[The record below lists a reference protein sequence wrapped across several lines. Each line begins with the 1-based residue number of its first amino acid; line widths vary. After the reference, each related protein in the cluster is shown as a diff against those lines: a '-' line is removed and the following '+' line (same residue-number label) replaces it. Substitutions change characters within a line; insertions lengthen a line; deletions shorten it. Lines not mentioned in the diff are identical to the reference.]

1 MKKIFEFTFLFL
13 SVVAAT
19 AETVSI
25 DNTVYLP
32 WEIRTAD
39 TKEVLQYSSNWSAE
53 FDTNAKAKV
62 CAYPVLENLPEYV
75 VVDLSGGPTANNY
88 SVSYLTEMPE
98 GGWSDEYKTT
108 KLVLKHIPAGSFVN
122 GVRSTDYP
130 GAATSNNNYTVIS
143 RDFYIGVFEVTQRQW
158 ELIMGNNPSAFT
170 NKTHYATRPVETVAW
185 VDIRGN
191 SLGTLWPTVSEVDGE
206 SFMGKLQARTKL
218 GSFDLPTSAQ
228 WEYACRAGTTTA
240 LNSGKSLSAAGKC
253 SELNDVARYSYNS
266 GWIDNGAEW
275 KPAIYSNASTNLG
288 TAIVG
293 CYLPNAWGLYD
304 MHGNVWEWCLDA
316 QWKTNA
322 LNGGVDPVGAGL
334 NEFGDDVS
342 YRVYRGGSWRHDV
355 ELISGQRED
364 LQWKRSEMNRGAL
377 FNIGFRVALHGGAL
391 PDLSSEIVLSNE
403 NGAGG
408 VDWSS
413 KQAGLYYFTHSIY
426 TNNVS
431 TGEMLDSWFI
441 VDGPQLVF
449 KPQGELVPGVGLS
462 IEGAPSD
469 WNIYYTTDGSAPNEN
484 STKYSDAIQLD
495 ESTTIRAM
503 AVSSDGNKSQSFTAN
518 LTLHTALNVV
528 SAVAKQRYPWNGKV
542 DIDCEIAGIEGK
554 LYPICIEAYDL
565 VGRTNLPVRT
575 ISRVDV
581 DDSEAIKSVTP
592 GKYRFVWDAAA
603 DISNDFDFNSISVRV
618 LSSND
623 ELLSYKKMLP
633 IQISGYTDSEI
644 LDNVPLLVRLSENI
658 DGFTYNDLAYPNT
671 GADLFFVDKTGENI
685 LPHEID
691 TWNPNGES
699 LIWVKIPEFKS
710 GEKFYAVYGNNDDNT
725 VNSSKAV
732 WSNYAGVWHM
742 GEASG
747 IAYDSTFNCLHG
759 VPSVGTNKLADIKQM
774 VGSNDGVVGLSRI
787 NATNKVV
794 AGSYM
799 HIPSYDALGLG
810 GKFVFSGWYKPE
822 SGEKYPKLVARS
834 ITWKDN
840 GWGVEIPPS
849 QTAVTVVGG
858 QNTNGK
864 ILSGCKIPTTLL
876 GNWSYFT
883 FCFDGDQASLYHNG
897 NFITNGVIYPAT
909 DNGLPLSFGS
919 MSEGK
924 QTGSISFHGKYDELR
939 LMGGNLSAAR
949 IKADYDMVMSKN
961 YLKFGEV
968 LDNSELL
975 GTTYT
980 ILFNG
985 NGADTRDYS
994 QEIQT
999 NSFVKLT
1006 QNRHVNETFTFK
1018 GWSETPDGEVVYSD
1032 EAEVIIPIDGIRKS
1046 KTLYAVWEKQT
1057 DPIWSFAS
1065 IPAKNTNDLWSAK
1078 SVYNDVQTVVA
1089 IGEVEDKTPTIRV
1102 LTDEWNLGEKFGRNV
1117 KFSGTSIGIRNT
1129 AEPHVVFWGISD
1141 STNVYR
1147 FMTINYESGEKIY
1160 DAPCSYGSPGY
1171 DVRFFNRKGLGD
1183 RVYSMTYRVG
1193 YDGYQKTT
1201 DTDYSF
1207 KHITCRYDDKL
1218 HGSAVCG
1225 YLEGGIPT
1233 TTSSATTYPS
1243 SYGVTNA
1250 VITFCGV
1257 DGTDIK
1263 QAILGGTG
1271 PSIVNTSKY
1280 SFTKNLNGKYI
1291 VPLLDYKKYFSVG
1304 FGNGSGASY
1313 HSVSKIEYYNGVTF
1327 GTFSDKR
1334 GNSQQFFDAPLV
1346 YQGQRYSSAI
1356 AMPDG
1361 VRVFLGGRG
1370 READGSIKMWVSSA
1384 NTNECAYYP
1393 KGHPFESWN
1402 RRDISCLL
1410 PNGKFLGVDE
1420 KLGLVVVNPLNGDID
1435 VVSSNSAFKVG
1446 KMGSLVLPNGKVL
1459 VIPYNADVDLTGGQ
1473 AVFGKLYEIDFKF
1486 TKSFSK
1492 DSLLSPYLKV
1502 AEGEPEDSGIKI
1514 ALDPNGGSLDVL
1526 AVYRNE
1532 DNPTY
1537 GDLPKPTRSGYT
1549 FLGWAESKTSSSYIS
1564 STDSVP
1570 ESGMLLYAIWK

>member
-1 MKKIFEFTFLFL
+1 MKKIFEFMFMFL

-53 FDTNAKAKV
+53 YDTNAKAKV

-130 GAATSNNNYTVIS
+130 GATTSNNNYTVIS
-143 RDFYIGVFEVTQRQW
+143 RDFYIGIFEVTQRQW
-158 ELIMGNNPSAFT
+158 ELIMGNNPSTFT
-170 NKTHYATRPVETVAW
+170 NKTHYATRPVETMAW

-240 LNSGKSLSAAGKC
+240 LNSGKNLSAAGKC
-253 SELNDVARYSYNS
+253 SELNEVARYSYNS
-266 GWIDNGAEW
+266 GWKDNGAET
-275 KPAIYSNASTNLG
+275 IYSNASTNLG

-334 NEFGDDVS
+334 NEFGYDVS

-355 ELISGQRED
+355 DLISGYRED
-364 LQWKRSEMNRGAL
+364 LHWKRSEIKSGAY
-377 FNIGFRVALHGGAL
+377 NIGFRVALHGGAL
-391 PDLSSEIVLSNE
+391 PDLSSENVLSNE

-484 STKYSDAIQLD
+484 STKYSDTIQLD

-503 AVSSDGNKSQSFTAN
+503 AISSDGNKSQSFTAN

-565 VGRTNLPVRT
+565 VGKTNLPVRT

-603 DISNDFDFNSISVRV
+603 DISNDFDFNSISIRV

-671 GADLFFVDKTGENI
+671 GADLFFVDKSGENV

-747 IAYDSTFNCLHG
+747 IAYDSTFNGLNA
-759 VPSVGTNKLADIKQM
+759 VPFAGTNKNANISQM
-774 VGSNDGVVGLSRI
+774 VAYDYGAVGKARI
-787 NATNKVV
+787 NAQNFPYY
-794 AGSYM
+794 AGNGM
-799 HIPSYDALGLG
+799 LIPSYDALSLG
-810 GKFVFSGWYKPE
+810 ANFTVSGWFNMDSVKNYPRLFSRKPKNDTLDGWEIEFNTKINRLAVRGASFDSFAIDVATTSNEWFCVTTVFSGN
-822 SGEKYPKLVARS
+822 
-834 ITWKDN
+834 I
-840 GWGVEIPPS
+840 
-849 QTAVTVVGG
+849 
-858 QNTNGK
+858 
-864 ILSGCKIPTTLL
+864 
-876 GNWSYFT
+876 
-883 FCFDGDQASLYHNG
+883 ASLYVNG
-897 NFITNGVIYPAT
+897 VCYTNGLIAAPV
-909 DNGLPLSFGS
+909 DNGYPL
-919 MSEGK
+919 
-924 QTGSISFHGKYDELR
+924 TISLMPSGISGTINGKYDELR
-939 LMGGNLSAAR
+939 LMGGSLSAAR

-994 QEIQT
+994 QEIQP

-1018 GWSETPDGEVVYSD
+1018 GWAETPDGEVVYSD
-1032 EAEVIIPIDGIRKS
+1032 EAEVIISTEGFRKN
-1046 KTLYAVWEKQT
+1046 KTLYAIWEKQT

-1089 IGEVEDKTPTIRV
+1089 IGEVEDKTPRIRC
-1102 LTDEWNLGEKFGRNV
+1102 LNDSWRLQDECGANIR
-1117 KFSGTSIGIRNT
+1117 FSGTSIGIRNT
-1129 AEPHVVFWGISD
+1129 TEPWIVLWSHSD
-1141 STNVYR
+1141 STNRYR
-1147 FMTINYESGEKIY
+1147 IITLNYETGKKIY
-1160 DAPCSYGSPGY
+1160 DAPCSYESPGY
-1171 DVRFFNRKGLGD
+1171 DVRFFNRKGLED

-1193 YDGYQKTT
+1193 YDSYQKSSN
-1201 DTDYSF
+1201 TDYSF

-1263 QAILGGTG
+1263 QAILGGID
-1271 PSIVNTSKY
+1271 PNIVNTSKY

-1446 KMGSLVLPNGKVL
+1446 KMGSLVLPSGKVL
-1459 VIPYNADVDLTGGQ
+1459 VIPYNADVDLTGEQ